1 MNLYSQVN
9 NNSVCGVFGCQRI
22 VDPFWLDSV
31 SSAPKTIDIIGL
43 GFALFFVI
51 LVIFAI
57 FRIIKAVYQILLNA
71 EKSDIIKDQS
81 KVIQNIF
88 VSIGMLFI
96 GFIGLL
102 IIFAFFGF
110 NVPSVSLS

>member
-1 MNLYSQVN
+1 MKFYTQVN
-9 NNSVCGVFGCQRI
+9 NSICGVFGCEKI

-31 SSAPKTIDIIGL
+31 SSAPNTINIIGL

-51 LVIFAI
+51 LIIFAI

-110 NVPSVSLS
+110 TPPNPSLPN